1 MIISELLHETL
12 FLNLL
17 MFLRDHKS
25 VMRLFHS
32 WEKPSRDPSFQVVH
46 QTKSCPDYSIALR
59 QAKNNMLLFH
69 FLGSNQN
76 CDDSRRECVFLE
88 APNFNEN
95 YLVGNDLKLAMS
107 SNLKSWQ
114 HNIESWIR
122 QKLMK
127 NFKQR
132 FYFSWMAKFSE
143 SFSCIGQFWN

>member
-1 MIISELLHETL
+1 MIIWELLHETL

-17 MFLRDHKS
+17 MFLRDHQS

-32 WEKPSRDPSFQVVH
+32 WEKSSRDPSFQVVH
-46 QTKSCPDYSIALR
+46 QTKSCPDYTIALSK
-59 QAKNNMLLFH
+59 AKKTLLFH
-69 FLGSNQN
+69 FLGLN
-76 CDDSRRECVFLE
+76 CDDSRECIFLE

-95 YLVGNDLKLAMS
+95 YLVGNDLKLALS

-127 NFKQR
+127 NFKDQ
-132 FYFSWMAKFSE
+132 FYFSWIAKFSQ
-143 SFSCIGQFWN
+143 SFSWIGQFWN